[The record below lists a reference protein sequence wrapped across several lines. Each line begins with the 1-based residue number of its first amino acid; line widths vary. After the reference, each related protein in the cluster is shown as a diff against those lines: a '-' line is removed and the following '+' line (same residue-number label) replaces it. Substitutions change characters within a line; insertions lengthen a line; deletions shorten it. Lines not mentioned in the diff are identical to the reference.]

1 MKSFFKNLTLNK
13 RLGLLLFV
21 LGFFALLAG
30 SPYHGSG
37 VTLDA
42 KELAAIIQTEADH
55 VSAEE
60 LAGWIIEGT
69 SDFRLIDLRSEA
81 EYASYHI
88 PGAEN
93 VQLTALPDYGL
104 LRNEKIVLYSEG
116 GIHSAQAWFLLKA
129 KDYKGVYMLLG
140 GLEDWKDLI
149 LFPKLPA
156 NASPDQLA
164 AFEKTK
170 KVSTFFGGTP
180 QTGTAEA
187 APSVAVTM
195 PKLEAPA
202 PAAGSAVAPVKKKKE
217 GC

>member
-1 MKSFFKNLTLNK
+1 MKSFLTNLTLNK
-13 RLGLLLFV
+13 KLGLLLFV
-21 LGFFALLAG
+21 LGFFALFAG
-30 SPYHGSG
+30 SPYKGSG

-42 KELAAIIQTEADH
+42 KELAAIVQTETDH

-60 LAGWIIEGT
+60 LAGWIIGGK
-69 SDFRLIDLRSEA
+69 SDYRLVDLRSEVEFA
-81 EYASYHI
+81 QYHI

-93 VQLTALPDYGL
+93 IQITSLPDYGL

-129 KDYKGVYMLLG
+129 KDFKGVYMLRG

-149 LFPKLPA
+149 LFPRLPA
-156 NASPDQLA
+156 NASPDQRA

-170 KVSTFFGGTP
+170 EVSKFFGGTP
-180 QTGTAEA
+180 QSGLSDE
-187 APSVAVTM
+187 APSVALAM
-195 PKLEAPA
+195 PKLETPA
-202 PAAGSAVAPVKKKKE
+202 PAAASAGAPVKKKKE